1 MQFPEY
7 STAMLDWQDRLKA
20 GDSIIPAPIFEETA
34 EHALTIFKQLRVT
47 DIPGKPTFG
56 ECSEE
61 WVFDFVRAIFG
72 AYHEDSGKQLI
83 REYFMLVSKKNSKS
97 TAAAGIMVT
106 ALILCWREN
115 EELLILSPTKEVS
128 ENSFKPA
135 AAMIREDDDLKQ
147 MFQVQD
153 HLKTIT
159 HRVNRNSLKVVAA
172 DTDTVSGK
180 KSGRVLVDELWIFG
194 KRTNADAML
203 MEALG
208 GQISRDEGWV
218 IYLTTQSDEPPA
230 GVFKD
235 KLEYFRDVRDG
246 KIKDNKSLPV
256 IYEFPDDMVKSKSYM
271 EPSNFH
277 IANPNMGRSVSK
289 EWLQDNLIKNQNKT
303 DGSFQ
308 QFIAKHLNV
317 QIGMNLRNDRWP
329 GADFWESC
337 GDSRVTLDYLLSNSE
352 VVDIGID
359 GGGLDDLLGMSVVGR
374 HSETKKWLIW
384 NHAWAHPSVFERR
397 KDIAA
402 RLNDFIQDG
411 DLTRVDRIGD
421 DVAGVAMICSQVY
434 AANLLDL
441 IGLDP
446 VGIGSILDA
455 LEEAEI
461 PSESIVSVSQGWK
474 LSGAIKTTE
483 RKLAEGVILHQGS
496 AMMSWCASNARVVPV
511 GNAINI
517 TKQVSGSSKIDPL
530 MATFNAIDL
539 MSRNPESKKKDYQMF
554 FV

>member
-1 MQFPEY
+1 MKFPQY
-7 STAMLDWQDRLKA
+7 STAMVDWQERLKS
-20 GDSIIPAPIFEETA
+20 GQSIIPPPIFEETA
-34 EHALTIFKQLRVT
+34 DHALEIFKQLRVT

-56 ECSEE
+56 ECSEP

-72 AYHEDSGKQLI
+72 SYHEESGKQLI
-83 REYFMLVSKKNSKS
+83 REFFMLVAKKNTKS
-97 TAAAGIMVT
+97 TISAGIMVT
-106 ALILCWREN
+106 ALILCWRED
-115 EELLILSPTKEVS
+115 EEHLILAPTKEVAD
-128 ENSFKPA
+128 NSFKPA
-135 AAMIREDDDLKQ
+135 ASMVREDDDLKQ
-147 MFQVQD
+147 MFRVQD

-180 KSGRVLVDELWIFG
+180 KAGRVLLDELWVLG
-194 KRTNADAML
+194 KRVNAESML

-218 IYLTTQSDEPPA
+218 IYLSTQSDEPPA

-246 KIKDNKSLPV
+246 KIEDPKSLPV
-256 IYEFPDDMVKSKSYM
+256 IYEFPQDMVKSKAYM
-271 EPSNFH
+271 EPKNFH
-277 IANPNMGRSVSK
+277 IANPNLGRSVSN
-289 EWLQDNLIKNQNKT
+289 EWLVDNLGKNKNKT

-308 QFIAKHLNV
+308 QFIAKHLNI
-317 QIGMNLRNDRWP
+317 QIGLNLRNDRWP
-329 GADFWESC
+329 GADFWQDGE
-337 GDSRVTLDYLLSNSE
+337 DPRVTLDYLLANSE
-352 VVDIGID
+352 VIDIGID
-359 GGGLDDLLGMSVVGR
+359 GGGLDDLLGMCAIGR
-374 HSETKKWLIW
+374 HSETKQWLVW

-397 KDIAA
+397 KDIAP
-402 RLNDFIQDG
+402 RLNDFIAEG
-411 DLTRVDRIGD
+411 TLTKVERIGD
-421 DVAGVAMICSQVY
+421 DVAGVAMICSQIF
-434 AANLLDL
+434 AANLLDM
-441 IGLDP
+441 IGVDP

-455 LEEAEI
+455 LEEADI

-496 AMMSWCASNARVVPV
+496 AMMNWCAGNARVVPV

-530 MATFNAIDL
+530 MATFNAVEL